1 MERIGDY
8 LVCTS
13 CKRKFFT
20 KIGFQ
25 IHKNKEHCKE
35 KSTLEAKIPA
45 ESSITSNETESFDS
59 IKRSTWFEPEEKEA
73 LNTEGISLKSTDK
86 TTTILI
92 DRVLLELT
100 DVPSRKT
107 DLLTNSDEITKN
119 EASAKKMLNEMSN
132 YNYLCEICQTG
143 FKLEIEWKHHLE
155 IGHEKKRDNR
165 CQNCDKM
172 FTTMSI
178 LTRHNKTVH
187 SKIRPFQCPKCNKM
201 FACKRNFHFHV
212 SGVHDKIKNFHCQ
225 ICKKGFVQKQQL
237 LFHVKSVHENLK
249 PFHCQTCNKS
259 FALKKTLQVHTL
271 SVHEKLRKFKCQ
283 ICSNSYSTKTY
294 LEQHTRI
301 IHKQ

>member
-1 MERIGDY
+1 MFHLLNLNKPIMERIGDY

-25 IHKNKEHCKE
+25 IHKNKEHCQE

-86 TTTILI
+86 TATILI

-100 DVPSRKT
+100 DHSSRKT
-107 DLLTNSDEITKN
+107 ELLTNPNEITKCKTG
-119 EASAKKMLNEMSN
+119 SKKMLDAISN
-132 YNYLCEICQTG
+132 NTFHCEICQTG
-143 FKLEIEWKHHLE
+143 FKFENEWKRHLE
-155 IGHEKKRDNR
+155 IGHEKKRDYQ

-178 LTRHNKTVH
+178 LTRHKKTVH
-187 SKIRPFQCPKCNKM
+187 SKIRPFQCQKCDKM
-201 FACKRNFHFHV
+201 FSLKQYLNSHIAV
-212 SGVHDKIKNFHCQ
+212 VHDKIKNFHCQ
-225 ICKKGFVQKQQL
+225 ICKKSFYQIGHL
-237 LFHVKSVHENLK
+237 ISHTKSVHEKLK
-249 PFHCQTCNKS
+249 PFYCQSCDKS
-259 FALKKTLQVHTL
+259 FARKWSLQAHIL
-271 SVHEKLRKFKCQ
+271 SLHEKLRKFKC
-283 ICSNSYSTKTY
+283 
-294 LEQHTRI
+294 
-301 IHKQ
+301 